1 MDAPNVP
8 KMVHH
13 IIFAVA
19 FAHLLNDLIQASL
32 PAIYPLLKDSFSLNF
47 TQIGIISLVYQVTAS
62 LLQPWIGLHTDK
74 YPKPYL
80 LPLGMVITL
89 IGIFM
94 LAFSNSF
101 YMLLLSASLIGV
113 GSSTFHPEASRVAR
127 MAS

>member
-1 MDAPNVP
+1 MD
-8 KMVHH
+8 
-13 IIFAVA
+13 
-19 FAHLLNDLIQASL
+19 
-32 PAIYPLLKDSFSLNF
+32 
-47 TQIGIISLVYQVTAS
+47 
-62 LLQPWIGLHTDK
+62 WIAYRS

-127 MAS
+127 MASGGKFGTAQSTFQVGGNTGSAIGPLLAAIIIVPNGQASTAWLMLFA